1 MSLSVINV
9 VAVVVIALAV
19 LAGALLTGAVA
30 VGISPPDILPYDWFE
45 SSLQAV
51 ADAGGGETAGI
62 IAASAVVSLAMVAV
76 LFFEVR
82 GGRRR
87 AFLIAASE
95 AGSTTI
101 EEASV
106 RILAERTGVSL
117 HGVLDAKCRVSE
129 NGGHLALACRVAIGV
144 GGNAVEVGNELQA
157 KVKEAIEQSTG
168 LGVARVDVRVR
179 YRPRESRRL
188 AIRQ

>member
-1 MSLSVINV
+1 MSLSVVNF

-19 LAGALLTGAVA
+19 LAGALLTVAVA
-30 VGISPPDILPYDWFE
+30 VGISPPNVLPYDWFE

-51 ADAGGGETAGI
+51 ADASGGQAAAIVTA
-62 IAASAVVSLAMVAV
+62 AAAVGLAMGTV

-82 GGRRR
+82 GGRAR

-117 HGVLDAKCRVSE
+117 HGVHDVRCRVSE
-129 NGGHLALACRVAIGV
+129 NAGHLVLACHVSISV
-144 GGNAVEVGNELQA
+144 GGNAVEIGNELQA
-157 KVKEAIEQSTG
+157 RVKEAIEQSTG
-168 LGVARVDVRVR
+168 LGVTRVDIRVR

-188 AIRQ
+188 AIRR